1 MLMKNRMVFDA
12 IPDGGGA
19 GGGAPTATPTAP
31 SPGTPPPAPAAP
43 QGDWRTSLPDDL
55 KNEPSLKL
63 INDVSGLAKSYVS
76 AQKLVGADKIPVPS
90 KHATEEDWKNVY
102 HKLGLPQ
109 DVKDY
114 DVKVK
119 EGISIDKEF
128 NDRFK
133 STAHKAGIL
142 PKQAQALADWFGEE
156 NSKAETTVLA
166 EFKKDQDLR
175 MNALKEKWGAAADE
189 RIQGAKQLISEL
201 ASPELVKYLNDSGL
215 GGEPRVVEIFAELH
229 NKYMKEAGE
238 KGGRPNAEPV
248 MTPKEAQSEINT
260 VMSQVST
267 HPYFI
272 KDHPNHKAAV
282 AEMQHLYKMANPA
295 KSAVDKTM

>member
-128 NDRFK
+128 NR
-133 STAHKAGIL
+133 
-142 PKQAQALADWFGEE
+142 
-156 NSKAETTVLA
+156 
-166 EFKKDQDLR
+166 
-175 MNALKEKWGAAADE
+175 
-189 RIQGAKQLISEL
+189 
-201 ASPELVKYLNDSGL
+201 
-215 GGEPRVVEIFAELH
+215 
-229 NKYMKEAGE
+229 
-238 KGGRPNAEPV
+238 
-248 MTPKEAQSEINT
+248 
-260 VMSQVST
+260 
-267 HPYFI
+267 
-272 KDHPNHKAAV
+272 
-282 AEMQHLYKMANPA
+282 
-295 KSAVDKTM
+295 